1 MLYGIGSLTKQ
12 LATVVML
19 PIYTYYLGPADYGAL
34 EIVNLLVSSVALI
47 AGMNLGEGLFRYY
60 HEREEKGGGRK
71 TVATALVM
79 AFTLNL
85 LGALVLSAL
94 SPILAGQFL
103 SNTQLWYLVSI
114 AAVTLTTEACVSIV
128 TCHMRAEGDA
138 WKYFWTGIAR
148 LSLHVAFNVLFLVH
162 FELGLVGVFL
172 GSLASSA
179 IVAIGVLPYTIK
191 RAGLSLSGVSA
202 RLLFAFGGPLI
213 LANVAQFYL
222 GAIDRFFLEHF
233 RDLASVGIYALAARL
248 AQSFLVL
255 IYEPFELIWDP
266 EKYRIWQT
274 TGDRQPFQRVFRLLT
289 SLLVVFG
296 TGVSV
301 LAPEIFALLA
311 SKPFAA
317 ASSVAPVLIAAAV
330 CTALSRFARFGSLAE
345 GKTSNVYKAATISAL
360 AMTLLLFALTPR
372 FGPMGAA
379 VAVLSAAAIRV
390 LVEDRLARRL
400 VNLALPWRDFLLI
413 ASVGAAVVVVCLQL
427 GPVSVLHAL
436 IKLSVLAALAAGI
449 WWSPYLGHG
458 ERQLALTIVRMRR
471 LDQPL

>member
-1 MLYGIGSLTKQ
+1 M
-12 LATVVML
+12 
-19 PIYTYYLGPADYGAL
+19 
-34 EIVNLLVSSVALI
+34 
-47 AGMNLGEGLFRYY
+47 
-60 HEREEKGGGRK
+60 
-71 TVATALVM
+71 
-79 AFTLNL
+79 
-85 LGALVLSAL
+85 
-94 SPILAGQFL
+94 
-103 SNTQLWYLVSI
+103 
-114 AAVTLTTEACVSIV
+114 
-128 TCHMRAEGDA
+128 
-138 WKYFWTGIAR
+138 
-148 LSLHVAFNVLFLVH
+148 
-162 FELGLVGVFL
+162 
-172 GSLASSA
+172 
-179 IVAIGVLPYTIK
+179 
-191 RAGLSLSGVSA
+191 
-202 RLLFAFGGPLI
+202 
-213 LANVAQFYL
+213 
-222 GAIDRFFLEHF
+222 
-233 RDLASVGIYALAARL
+233 
-248 AQSFLVL
+248 
-255 IYEPFELIWDP
+255 
-266 EKYRIWQT
+266 
-274 TGDRQPFQRVFRLLT
+274 
-289 SLLVVFG
+289 
-296 TGVSV
+296 